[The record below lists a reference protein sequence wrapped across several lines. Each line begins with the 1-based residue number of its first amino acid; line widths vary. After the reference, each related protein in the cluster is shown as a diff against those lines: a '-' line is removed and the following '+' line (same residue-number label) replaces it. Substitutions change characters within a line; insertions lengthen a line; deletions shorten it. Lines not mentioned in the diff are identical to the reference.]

1 VNPFRGSLVALPT
14 FFAEGRLDLDTLG
27 AVIDWQVEQGSDGLV
42 VLGTTGEAAT
52 LSDAERAA
60 VLECAL
66 GRAAGRLPVV
76 AGTGTSCTRRT
87 LEHTRAAEAAG
98 ADGALVVTPYYNRPT
113 QAGLVAHYVTV
124 AEGTALPLALYNV
137 PARTG
142 CDLAP
147 ETVAEIAERCPN
159 VVAIKEA
166 SGSLARAEQ
175 LLDDGSLGLLVGD
188 DALIGALMERGA
200 VGAVGVV
207 ANLVPASIA
216 ELVRRRERGFP
227 PGRAREL
234 EALLAPLVR
243 ALFAETS
250 PAPVKAALAAMGFG
264 TGEVRLPLVP
274 PSEANRALL
283 LEALAAARAGLDALA
298 PAGGDG
304 DPR

>member
-1 VNPFRGSLVALPT
+1 MSPFRGSLVALPT
-14 FFAEGRLDLDTLG
+14 CFDGGRLDLGTLG
-27 AVIDWQVEQGSDGLV
+27 ELIDWHVEQGTDGVV

-60 VLECAL
+60 VLESAL
-66 GRAAGRLPVV
+66 ERAGGRLPVI
-76 AGTGTSCTRRT
+76 AGTGTNCTRRT

-113 QAGLVAHYVTV
+113 QAGLIAHYCAV

-142 CDLAP
+142 CDLLP
-147 ETVAEIAERCPN
+147 RTVAEIAERCPN

-166 SGSLARAEQ
+166 SGSLERAQE
-175 LLDDGSLGLLVGD
+175 LLDDGSLALLVGD
-188 DALIGALMERGA
+188 DALIAELMERGA
-200 VGAVGVV
+200 VGAIGVV
-207 ANLVPASIA
+207 ANLVPALVA

-234 EALLAPLVR
+234 DLLLAPLVR
-243 ALFAETS
+243 ALFVETS
-250 PAPVKAALAAMGFG
+250 PAPVKAALAAMGRG

-274 PSEANRALL
+274 LSDANRALVL
-283 LEALAAARAGLDALA
+283 GALQNLQARLAAHAG
-298 PAGGDG
+298 AG
-304 DPR
+304 RE